1 MSKERPPHA
10 TVGPYTII
18 ALTNLDPPAA
28 MVPTQWLSRRLLSD
42 GPRRERRMIRH
53 GPGVPGGEGAHGQAP
68 GVEVEQSDAPNGQ
81 VERRERVE
89 GDAVDGGRLA
99 AVRGHRRET
108 PEQSVIP
115 AGGVEVAM
123 LEADHLPAVQVMVNG
138 KGPFRFGI
146 DTGGQGSARIDSALA
161 AKLGLE
167 IIGQARAG
175 DPSGRNTRITNLVR
189 VESLEIGGARFEGL
203 TAGVRGYNERR
214 LSQPIDG
221 ILGFGLFEQ
230 TLLTLDYPGARVRIE
245 RGELPAADGREVIPF
260 RMERGIPSIDL
271 EVGPLTIA
279 ADVDAGSMGGFVLPA
294 SLIDRLPLASEPRV
308 VGKARTVSNEFEI
321 RQAALKGKVRVG
333 RYDFEGPLID
343 FQPIFPMA
351 NIGARVLRGFAVTFD
366 QKNRRMR
373 WVKPA

>member
-1 MSKERPPHA
+1 
-10 TVGPYTII
+10 
-18 ALTNLDPPAA
+18 
-28 MVPTQWLSRRLLSD
+28 
-42 GPRRERRMIRH
+42 
-53 GPGVPGGEGAHGQAP
+53 
-68 GVEVEQSDAPNGQ
+68 
-81 VERRERVE
+81 
-89 GDAVDGGRLA
+89 
-99 AVRGHRRET
+99 
-108 PEQSVIP
+108 VIP

-203 TAGVRGYNERR
+203 TAGVRGYNERQ
-214 LSQPIDG
+214 LGQPIDG

-294 SLIDRLPLASEPRV
+294 RLIDRLPLASEPRV

-333 RYDFEGPLID
+333 RYDFDGPLID